1 MKLTNKEKTLLIVLI
16 VMVYAFISVKFV
28 FMPSLPKM
36 KDAKN
41 RIETAQ
47 IQLDALEEDYRNIKQ
62 YKDKIKQNE
71 VINDRLSS
79 YITNSASISDSIH
92 FVENLA
98 VLMGTSLQSISL
110 GSPQQN
116 VEGGAT
122 YYAFPVNFSTILTE
136 DGLDE
141 LIKYCEG
148 GSKKVTIKHLTIDPA
163 SKTSARES
171 NIFKSGKQHFELN
184 IGLLFYSMDEGTANT
199 FLKSTRAA
207 FERFIND
214 NDIPI
219 FVEDAEE
226 LPNTPTQTT
235 QVSNTGSSDF
245 LDISYM
251 NADFIVFH
259 RGYLFGGHNFETFSR
274 FAQKRIQVTVDD
286 PMDVTL
292 NLGKTQY
299 TIDCIDGDAHTYS
312 LTGNLEDR
320 DYTLYIQSQINTQ
333 TKENEELWLN
343 IKIINDSGHSIH
355 AMMEQTGDRVKI
367 FDRDGNAI
375 EGKSDTEKVYFQ

>member
-1 MKLTNKEKTLLIVLI
+1 
-16 VMVYAFISVKFV
+16 
-28 FMPSLPKM
+28 
-36 KDAKN
+36 
-41 RIETAQ
+41 
-47 IQLDALEEDYRNIKQ
+47 
-62 YKDKIKQNE
+62 
-71 VINDRLSS
+71 
-79 YITNSASISDSIH
+79 
-92 FVENLA
+92 
-98 VLMGTSLQSISL
+98 
-110 GSPQQN
+110 
-116 VEGGAT
+116 
-122 YYAFPVNFSTILTE
+122 
-136 DGLDE
+136 
-141 LIKYCEG
+141 
-148 GSKKVTIKHLTIDPA
+148 
-163 SKTSARES
+163 
-171 NIFKSGKQHFELN
+171 
-184 IGLLFYSMDEGTANT
+184 MDEGTANT

-235 QVSNTGSSDF
+235 QVSSTGSSDF